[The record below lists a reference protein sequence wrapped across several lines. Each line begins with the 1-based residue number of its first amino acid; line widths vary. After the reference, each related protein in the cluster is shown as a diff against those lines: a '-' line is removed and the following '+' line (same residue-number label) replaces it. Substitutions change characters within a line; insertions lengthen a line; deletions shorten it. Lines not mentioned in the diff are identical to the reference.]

1 MSQIKKTQT
10 PYYSETILSDTG
22 SVITVVVVP
31 LRGTPTYLLYIL
43 LEIVSAV
50 ISWVSNH
57 NFENSSFILEVL
69 FLLFTAPVFHDTYL
83 RETK

>member
-1 MSQIKKTQT
+1 MSQIKKTQA

-22 SVITVVVVP
+22 SVIAVVVVPLRGTPTYLLYIVP

-50 ISWVSNH
+50 IS
-57 NFENSSFILEVL
+57 
-69 FLLFTAPVFHDTYL
+69 
-83 RETK
+83 

>member
-22 SVITVVVVP
+22 SVITVVFVP

-50 ISWVSNH
+50 ISW
-57 NFENSSFILEVL
+57 L
-69 FLLFTAPVFHDTYL
+69 
-83 RETK
+83 

>member
-50 ISWVSNH
+50 IS
-57 NFENSSFILEVL
+57 
-69 FLLFTAPVFHDTYL
+69 
-83 RETK
+83 